1 MLKYYLYD
9 IVCKILHACTA
20 ELWIVTSQAF
30 PIFSF
35 VVVVWFVFSIIN
47 TGKLKQ
53 KQERPRNT
61 YHMMSGGHKVD
72 IGGVVN
78 VFKMLY
84 LLHGKFLS
92 IILSLLQ

>member
-53 KQERPRNT
+53 KQGRPRNT
-61 YHMMSGGHKVD
+61 YHMNDVRWTQGGH
-72 IGGVVN
+72 GGGGGAN
-78 VFKMLY
+78 
-84 LLHGKFLS
+84 
-92 IILSLLQ
+92 